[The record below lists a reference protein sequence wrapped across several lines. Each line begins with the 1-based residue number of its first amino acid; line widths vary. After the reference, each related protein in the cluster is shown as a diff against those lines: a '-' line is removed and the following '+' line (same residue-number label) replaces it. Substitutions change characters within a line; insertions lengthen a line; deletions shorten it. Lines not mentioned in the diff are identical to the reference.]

1 MSVTVPSTWKVYHIS
16 ALLDKSVLDI
26 LESSGTGAVPGA
38 DTEDMLTS
46 ATHILVKH
54 EAPTSASQRVAK
66 HHAGRSP
73 TLHSRCGTRICCR
86 TAADTGSASG
96 SRHEAG
102 CRNRD
107 PAIVVPA
114 GCYIPYGIWQSITLY
129 CELGPALG
137 LKSCYAQLELPST
150 IMDHVPRARQYKS
163 GNVHLLHLVKS
174 LCSNCRLRCLL
185 SLLNRFLSSYDWH
198 RDTNATAIM
207 TSTAL
212 GICPYI

>member
-1 MSVTVPSTWKVYHIS
+1 MSVTVLSTWKVYHIS
-16 ALLDKSVLDI
+16 ALLDKSVRDI

-38 DTEDMLTS
+38 DTEDILTS

-54 EAPTSASQRVAK
+54 EAATSGSQRVVK

-73 TLHSRCGTRICCR
+73 ILHSRCGMRICCR

-114 GCYIPYGIWQSITLY
+114 GCYIPYGIWQSITFILRARACTWVEVMLRPIGTAKHDY
-129 CELGPALG
+129 GPR
-137 LKSCYAQLELPST
+137 T
-150 IMDHVPRARQYKS
+150 PRAAVQER
-163 GNVHLLHLVKS
+163 
-174 LCSNCRLRCLL
+174 
-185 SLLNRFLSSYDWH
+185 
-198 RDTNATAIM
+198 
-207 TSTAL
+207 
-212 GICPYI
+212 

>member
-1 MSVTVPSTWKVYHIS
+1 MREGPQYY
-16 ALLDKSVLDI
+16 
-26 LESSGTGAVPGA
+26 
-38 DTEDMLTS
+38 
-46 ATHILVKH
+46 
-54 EAPTSASQRVAK
+54 
-66 HHAGRSP
+66 
-73 TLHSRCGTRICCR
+73 
-86 TAADTGSASG
+86 
-96 SRHEAG
+96 
-102 CRNRD
+102 
-107 PAIVVPA
+107 IVVAACGFVAVLLQTRVLQADHDTKPDA
-114 GCYIPYGIWQSITLY
+114 GTAIQRLWYLLVVIYLMVSGNLSLLY